1 MFDDFDIEKIQA
13 EIECDLNN
21 SASNNVSN
29 INTPTETGLYVLPIT
44 AEHFYRETIK
54 EMPRSKASAGWFKK
68 AVALVLAFTLGTGT
82 LGFGIGAGVGRFMQ
96 RENATTVVDLTTTE
110 PTLTSVVPT
119 FDIVESPGVGTLAD
133 IVEALTPAVVSVT
146 TRLDGGGL
154 MQFVRNGS
162 GLIFGED
169 EERIFIVTN
178 YYIVRDGGS
187 QFGVSIAGSEPLVA
201 TPIGVDSAVDL
212 AVLSIEKSVLVAA
225 GIDRIIIATF
235 GDSDQM
241 RVGDT
246 VLAIGNAMGEGNAVT
261 RGIISASEK
270 TVILPIGGHTL
281 SLMQTDA
288 AINYGNSG
296 GPLVNTRGEVIGI
309 NINQA
314 SDIMFGMSNVEGI
327 GYSIASNI
335 AAPILDDLINRRRP
349 ALGIRGGTISEDMA
363 ERLGI
368 PAIGVYVSSV
378 FETGAAFRGGMQEAD
393 VITGFN
399 GLPVFNW
406 QQLVDALRQSRVGD
420 IVEVRVLR
428 YGDTAITLYVELDA
442 MLVENF

>member
-13 EIECDLNN
+13 EIECDLNKN
-21 SASNNVSN
+21 LPDLKVSN
-29 INTPTETGLYVLPIT
+29 INTPTETGLNTVVT
-44 AEHFYRETIK
+44 AEQFYRETIK
-54 EMPRSKASAGWFKK
+54 ETPQSKTSAGWFKK
-68 AVALVLAFTLGTGT
+68 AIALVLAFTLGTGT

-96 RENATTVVDLTTTE
+96 RENPAVIADTVVTE

-133 IVEALTPAVVSVT
+133 IVDALKPAVVSIT
-146 TRLDGGGL
+146 TRLEGGGL
-154 MQFVRNGS
+154 LHGVRSGS

-187 QFGVSIAGSEPLVA
+187 RFGVSIAGSEPLIA
-201 TPIGVDSAVDL
+201 SPIGVDSAVDL
-212 AVLSIEKSVLVAA
+212 AVLSIEKAQLVAA
-225 GIDRIIIATF
+225 GIDRIVIATF

-270 TVILPIGGHTL
+270 TVVLPVGGHTL

-296 GPLVNTRGEVIGI
+296 GPLVNTRGEVVGI

-314 SDIMFGMSNVEGI
+314 SGIMFGMSNVEGI

-349 ALGIRGGTISEDMA
+349 ALGIRGGTISEGMA
-363 ERLGI
+363 EELGI

-378 FETGAAFRGGMQEAD
+378 METGAAHRGGMQASD

-406 QQLVDALRQSRVGD
+406 QQLVDALRLSRVGD
-420 IVEVRVLR
+420 IVEVRILR
-428 YGDTAITLYVELDA
+428 YGDTAITLYIELDA